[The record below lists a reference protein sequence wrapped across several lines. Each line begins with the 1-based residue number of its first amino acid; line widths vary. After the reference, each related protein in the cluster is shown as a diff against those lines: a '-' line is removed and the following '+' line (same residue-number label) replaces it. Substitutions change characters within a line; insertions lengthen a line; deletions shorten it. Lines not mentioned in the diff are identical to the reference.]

1 MAAGARQVYLID
13 EPIAAALG
21 SGIDITL
28 PDVPPL
34 PGCRCGQVLKG
45 RITPPQCPLFGK
57 ACTPASPVGPC
68 MVSTEGS
75 CAAYF
80 KYMT

>member
-1 MAAGARQVYLID
+1 MQRKIFLLQGI
-13 EPIAAALG
+13 EPR
-21 SGIDITL
+21 SVPR
-28 PDVPPL
+28 PDDPVG

>member
-1 MAAGARQVYLID
+1 MRDTYGQDRDTTEGVLLERYL
-13 EPIAAALG
+13 PSLRM
-21 SGIDITL
+21 
-28 PDVPPL
+28 PL

-80 KYMT
+80 KYMA